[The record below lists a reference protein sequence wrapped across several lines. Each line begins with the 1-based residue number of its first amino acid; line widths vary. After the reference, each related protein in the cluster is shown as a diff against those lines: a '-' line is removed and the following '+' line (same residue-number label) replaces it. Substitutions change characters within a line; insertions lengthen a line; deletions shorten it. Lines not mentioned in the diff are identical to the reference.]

1 MYGGI
6 CLNKR
11 FIEKTLVL
19 IKPDAVARGISGS
32 IIKRFENSGLKIVGL
47 KIVNATKEQLDHH
60 FPIEDKAWIIGM
72 GEKSLG
78 SYKLN
83 NLNPIKELGTD
94 DPFEIGKIILEWN
107 YEYLLSGPLIA
118 MVLEGVYAVNTV
130 RKMIGH
136 TIPAIAQPG
145 TIRGDYSI
153 NSADYSNS
161 IQHSCKNV
169 VHASGSVKEA
179 EIECSVWFNK
189 DEIVEYK
196 RADTEVM
203 Y

>member
-1 MYGGI
+1 M
-6 CLNKR
+6 NEK

-19 IKPDAVARGISGS
+19 IKPDAVSRGISGL
-32 IIKRFENSGLKIVGL
+32 IINRFESAGLKIVGL
-47 KIVNATKEQLDHH
+47 KMINATKAQLDRH
-60 FPIEDKAWIIGM
+60 FPINDKDWITSM

-83 NLNPIKELGTD
+83 NLDPVEELGTD
-94 DPFEIGKIILEWN
+94 DPFEIGKIILKWN
-107 YEYLLSGPLIA
+107 YEYLLSGSLVA
-118 MVLEGVYAVNTV
+118 MALEGVHAVSTV
-130 RKMIGH
+130 RKMVGH

-161 IQHSCKNV
+161 ILHSCKNV
-169 VHASGSVKEA
+169 VHASGSIKEA
-179 EIECSVWFNK
+179 EIECGVWFNK
-189 DEIVEYK
+189 NEIVEYK
-196 RADTEVM
+196 RADVEAM